1 MKKRIL
7 AVAISAITLTMIGCS
22 STGTNKV
29 SDGSLV
35 NPGSRSG
42 QAIADQRLAVNDFKR
57 QGVKVIYTLGGEVE
71 AIEVVGYAPAWG
83 GSQNAAREA
92 FRVAEMEAKKSLNDF
107 INKETI
113 SSNVSVRMI
122 SENLEHARDQKTNNF
137 GSNRTGNT
145 GTAEDLVAVDD
156 PSAQTDANKDQNT
169 AVREDALKIAQR
181 VNTTIVATN
190 RGIIGG
196 LYLVEGKV
204 INDGQN
210 VQVTMRWDKKH
221 NQARTQIRNLMAM

>member
-22 STGTNKV
+22 STGSNTKV
-29 SDGSLV
+29 SDGSLI

-57 QGVKVIYTLGGEVE
+57 QGVRVIYSLGGEVE

-113 SSNVSVRMI
+113 SSTVSVRMI

-137 GSNRTGNT
+137 ASNRTG
-145 GTAEDLVAVDD
+145 TAQDLVAVDD
-156 PSAQTDANKDQNT
+156 PDVKLNGNREENT
-169 AVREDALKIAQR
+169 ATREDALKIAQK

-204 INDGQN
+204 INNGQN